1 MPYFEETIVRFDGTD
16 RFFIKGRCLVFKRFL
31 TTSSKLKTTTVKEKQ
46 TTQKNATLS
55 HLRYSTPIIFPTSR
69 S

>member
-1 MPYFEETIVRFDGTD
+1 MPYFEETIVRFDCTD
-16 RFFIKGRCLVFKRFL
+16 RFFIQGRRLVFKAV
-31 TTSSKLKTTTVKEKQ
+31 SDHIIKTTTVKEKQ